1 MKRSRLK
8 RRSAVALFSLVIG
21 FGSLL
26 AVGCAK
32 PRIETRCPFG
42 EMNSE
47 AWSEVAEGRLD
58 GAPET
63 ERFLME
69 VARQCGWIGQEDG

>member
-1 MKRSRLK
+1 MKRSRTK
-8 RRSAVALFSLVIG
+8 RIGAAALYSLVIC
-21 FGSLL
+21 FALLL

-32 PRIETRCPFG
+32 PRIEIRCPFG

-47 AWSEVAEGRLD
+47 AWSEVAQGGLD

-69 VARQCGWIGQEDG
+69 VARQCGWMDG